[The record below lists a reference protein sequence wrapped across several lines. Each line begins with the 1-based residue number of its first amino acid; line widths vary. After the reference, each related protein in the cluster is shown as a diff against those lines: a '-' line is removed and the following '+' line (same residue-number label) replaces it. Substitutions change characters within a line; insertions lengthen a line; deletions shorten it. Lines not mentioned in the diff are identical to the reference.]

1 MSIESNSS
9 QSDRIQKLMK
19 AGNFADEAAVVTAA
33 LDLLERKQR
42 LHALIQEGLDDIKAG
57 RFVEMD
63 EAMRSI
69 RARLTELRD
78 QQAVEIPA

>member
-9 QSDRIQKLMK
+9 QSDRIQQLMK
-19 AGNFADEAAVVTAA
+19 AGGFTDEAAVVTAA